1 MGSWQHEPDLVK
13 ALGAKMPGPALTVA
27 LLPASMLD
35 TWTQHP
41 GQGGQGHRERMMLLG
56 PGDHGRELK
65 GFLGSSA
72 RQQVLPARS
81 CPWRCFLV

>member
-1 MGSWQHEPDLVK
+1 MGSWQHEPDLYK

-27 LLPASMLD
+27 PLSASMLD

-41 GQGGQGHRERMMLLG
+41 GQGRQGHRECMILLE

-65 GFLGSSA
+65 GFLGSLA
-72 RQQVLPARS
+72 RQQVLPPGS
-81 CPWRCFLV
+81 CLWRCFLV